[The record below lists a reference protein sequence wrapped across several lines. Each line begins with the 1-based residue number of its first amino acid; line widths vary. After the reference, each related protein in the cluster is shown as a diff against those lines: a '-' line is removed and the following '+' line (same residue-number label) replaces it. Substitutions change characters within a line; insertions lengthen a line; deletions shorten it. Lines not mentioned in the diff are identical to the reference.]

1 MKTELQNLARDRVYS
16 PHKHFVIVRALLDQ
30 GSVSMFISNLAQRL
44 CLSRIHRSVTGISE
58 MQFVVR
64 HAAQI
69 TITPTTALPI
79 LCIYISIINEILP
92 NRVNIAYYWKHV
104 AELELAH
111 EFDRHHNHNRSIR
124 HARS

>member
-16 PHKHFVIVRALLDQ
+16 PHKHFVTVRALLDQ

-44 CLSRIHRSVTGISE
+44 RLSRIHRSVTGISE

-69 TITPTTALPI
+69 MITPTTALPI
-79 LCIYISIINEILP
+79 LCIYISIINEIFTESSKY
-92 NRVNIAYYWKHV
+92 RVL
-104 AELELAH
+104 LET
-111 EFDRHHNHNRSIR
+111 RRRTRTCRS
-124 HARS
+124 